1 MSRSIPS
8 HLFNIAK
15 WPVLAL
21 CVLSL
26 GILSPAS
33 SSEAADVESG
43 EVYSLAQRVLGDIDL
58 IRIEMGIP
66 KTSPIPI
73 KVIGVSAW
81 ESFHQAKL
89 LYEKTNIL
97 AFEFTR
103 HMAQDI
109 PAHTEANI
117 SNADTFKTLQLVHER
132 VIETKKALGISESV
146 KASVAGPMTGDDVFM
161 TIIMAD
167 RIAHQCL
174 RTPVA
179 PVLSFQRVTTAVSY
193 ASSLLGAF
201 PDPQSVTPPPPPF
214 ERGKTPGDTFIRL
227 GRCQGLIEQIASKS
241 GVKVLKLDI
250 SAVERED
257 IIPSD
262 TQSMAAMVVSELS
275 YLHSLQKQAKPVRQ
289 AIDPGRKFPSHVYQ
303 RVGILEAQLSDLL
316 RKASKSPRWLNGEF
330 NR

>member
-1 MSRSIPS
+1 MA
-8 HLFNIAK
+8 F
-15 WPVLAL
+15 

-26 GILSPAS
+26 AILCSPA

-43 EVYSLAQRVLGDIDL
+43 EVYSLAQSVLGDIEL

-66 KTSPIPI
+66 RTSPIPI
-73 KVIGVSAW
+73 KVKGVSPW

-89 LYEKTNIL
+89 LYEKTNLL

-109 PAHTEANI
+109 PAHTAANI
-117 SNADTFKTLQLVHER
+117 SNADTLRILQLAHER
-132 VIETKKALGISESV
+132 VIETKKALGISESA
-146 KASVAGPMTGDDVFM
+146 KASDAGSVTGDDVFM
-161 TIIMAD
+161 TLIMAD

-201 PDPQSVTPPPPPF
+201 PDPHSVIPSLPPF
-214 ERGKTPGDTFIRL
+214 ERGKIPGDTFIRL
-227 GRCQGLIEQIASKS
+227 SRCQSLIEQIASKS
-241 GVKVLKLDI
+241 GVKVMKLDI
-250 SAVERED
+250 SAVEREN
-257 IIPSD
+257 IVPSD
-262 TQSMAAMVVSELS
+262 TQSIAAMVISELS

-303 RVGILEAQLSDLL
+303 RTGILEAQLSDLL
-316 RKASKSPRWLNGEF
+316 QKASKSPRWLEGEF